1 MKLTN
6 VKILDSRNCNAIP
19 TIITIDSAE
28 VIFKYKAFCAYNNR
42 NIICAKINN
51 NFAILVSASLENG
64 YDYVL
69 CKSYKSIKLVK
80 RWIIKHYSN
89 MKGVN

>member
-6 VKILDSRNCNAIP
+6 IKVLDGRNSNVIP
-19 TIITIDSAE
+19 TIITIDNAD
-28 VIFKYKAFCAYNNR
+28 VIFKYKAFCAYNNH

-51 NFAILVSASLENG
+51 NFVILVSASLENG

-69 CKSYKSIKLVK
+69 SKSYKSIRLVNK
-80 RWIIKHYSN
+80 WIIKHYSN
-89 MKGVN
+89 INLI